1 MKQYLEF
8 KGNEQYVGGD
18 VVEYG
23 SQASSL
29 NLNRGPLVLK
39 KELNSLYNYTQV
51 KTGGMPLKWED
62 TELYLTGDY
71 VSLNGVIYHA
81 LANSADELPPSAS
94 WEEVILNA
102 ATDTSGYTKFEAD
115 NLLALKY
122 DKSNVP
128 ANPKFTDTI
137 YDDSAL
143 SNEINLKEDKISDK
157 TLYSGTAMSI
167 SGQTLTL
174 QKGDGSLDMVQIPAS
189 TNTTLPTDPKQLLSN
204 GNPLSIGPILN
215 GTQTITLTLGDQS
228 IVEIDVES
236 IDWSGD
242 LALKADKTT
251 TYTKTEVDAIVNMPM
266 ITQTTVNISAA
277 QTIIV
282 DAPVNYSFLS
292 YTPLLNLSVEVQAL
306 TTTSMT
312 IYSTGNGSIVY
323 TWIKTI

>member
-143 SNEINLKEDKISDK
+143 SNEIVFWNCYEYIRSNIDSSKRRWFTRYGSN
-157 TLYSGTAMSI
+157 TSI
-167 SGQTLTL
+167 YQYN
-174 QKGDGSLDMVQIPAS
+174 I
-189 TNTTLPTDPKQLLSN
+189 TNRPK
-204 GNPLSIGPILN
+204 
-215 GTQTITLTLGDQS
+215 
-228 IVEIDVES
+228 
-236 IDWSGD
+236 
-242 LALKADKTT
+242 
-251 TYTKTEVDAIVNMPM
+251 
-266 ITQTTVNISAA
+266 
-277 QTIIV
+277 TIIV
-282 DAPVNYSFLS
+282 
-292 YTPLLNLSVEVQAL
+292 
-306 TTTSMT
+306 
-312 IYSTGNGSIVY
+312 
-323 TWIKTI
+323 

>member
-1 MKQYLEF
+1 
-8 KGNEQYVGGD
+8 
-18 VVEYG
+18 
-23 SQASSL
+23 
-29 NLNRGPLVLK
+29 
-39 KELNSLYNYTQV
+39 
-51 KTGGMPLKWED
+51 
-62 TELYLTGDY
+62 
-71 VSLNGVIYHA
+71 
-81 LANSADELPPSAS
+81 
-94 WEEVILNA
+94 
-102 ATDTSGYTKFEAD
+102 
-115 NLLALKY
+115 
-122 DKSNVP
+122 
-128 ANPKFTDTI
+128 
-137 YDDSAL
+137 
-143 SNEINLKEDKISDK
+143 
-157 TLYSGTAMSI
+157 
-167 SGQTLTL
+167 
-174 QKGDGSLDMVQIPAS
+174 
-189 TNTTLPTDPKQLLSN
+189 LSN